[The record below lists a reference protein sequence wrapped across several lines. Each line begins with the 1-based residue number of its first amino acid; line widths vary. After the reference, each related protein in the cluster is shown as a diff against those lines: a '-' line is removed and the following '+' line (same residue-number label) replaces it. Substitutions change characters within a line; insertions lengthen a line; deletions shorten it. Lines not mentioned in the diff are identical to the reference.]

1 MRLGVVV
8 AIVLA
13 CSASQAMA
21 ANARRP
27 YSNVDPRNDAGNET
41 GDSRVEELNRMQL
54 DRARGPAPTPAYP
67 APGYGYYAPPPG
79 YYPPP
84 PVYYPPVYPHYYAA
98 PYGYYR

>member
-1 MRLGVVV
+1 MKLGVVV
-8 AIVLA
+8 ALLLA
-13 CSASQAMA
+13 CGTGQVLG

-27 YSNVDPRNDAGNET
+27 YSNVDRRNDAGNDT

-54 DRARGPAPTPAYP
+54 ERSRGPAPMLP
-67 APGYGYYAPPPG
+67 APGYGYYPPPPA

-84 PVYYPPVYPHYYAA
+84 PTYYQPPYPYYPPA